1 MNSYSKTTFYWRDLK
16 LLVTPSSHLSK
27 DYIVNQMSSIVG
39 GISNK
44 IEDHIERSHQ
54 VGKRLERKCQC
65 VTDFAQ
71 SQTSQIKSQNVL
83 SNPILEIKLDQVKEE
98 TLSLIVKD
106 NITILICKLNIVIT
120 L

>member
-1 MNSYSKTTFYWRDLK
+1 MNSID
-16 LLVTPSSHLSK
+16 
-27 DYIVNQMSSIVG
+27 G
-39 GISNK
+39 GITDK
-44 IEDHIERSHQ
+44 TGDHTERSHQ

-71 SQTSQIKSQNVL
+71 SQTSQIKSQNLL
-83 SNPILEIKLDQVKEE
+83 SNPIVEIKLDQVKEE

-106 NITILICKLNIVIT
+106 NINILICKLNIVIT